1 MNPNQVVDGLTELRS
16 KLDPTAELW
25 VGGSSPVLHRRKI
38 EGVIALSLLSDIRTQ
53 IERWRHGSA

>member
-16 KLDPTAELW
+16 KLDPTTELW
-25 VGGSSPVLHRRKI
+25 VGGSSPVLHRRSI

-53 IERWRHGSA
+53 IERWRHGVE

>member
-1 MNPNQVVDGLTELRS
+1 
-16 KLDPTAELW
+16 LW

-38 EGVIALSLLSDIRTQ
+38 EGVIALSLLSDIRIQ